1 MDDKSNIIELS
12 LPKKTSIEELK
23 DNINKDIDKG
33 NIRLRL
39 IGKFSQ
45 PERILKEK
53 SNLKKYNVE
62 SPVNILCENL
72 KEKEEIN
79 EHQLLLIFMLRNIKE
94 KNYYNKKIKIIN
106 FDKNTFDSQILYL
119 HCREY
124 SNWKNITISKYIR
137 GLYNYEIIREYD
149 EKGKPI
155 NLKKGQFTLRDSD
168 WIAIRNDDEEE
179 SEKDNYMTEYDIK
192 ENENNEKN
200 KKKLSNQN
208 KKKKL

>member
-1 MDDKSNIIELS
+1 
-12 LPKKTSIEELK
+12 
-23 DNINKDIDKG
+23 
-33 NIRLRL
+33 
-39 IGKFSQ
+39 
-45 PERILKEK
+45 
-53 SNLKKYNVE
+53 
-62 SPVNILCENL
+62 
-72 KEKEEIN
+72 
-79 EHQLLLIFMLRNIKE
+79 MLRNMKE

-179 SEKDNYMTEYDIK
+179 SEKDNFMTEYDIK
-192 ENENNEKN
+192 ENEIIEKN
-200 KKKLSNQN
+200 KKILSTQN
-208 KKKKL
+208 KKGKNRQAEKPLRINLDD